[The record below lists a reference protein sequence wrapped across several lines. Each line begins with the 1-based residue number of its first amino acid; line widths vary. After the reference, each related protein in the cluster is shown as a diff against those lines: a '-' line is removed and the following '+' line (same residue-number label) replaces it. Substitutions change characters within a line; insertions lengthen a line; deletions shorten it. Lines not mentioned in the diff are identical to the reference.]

1 MNSLL
6 WNYCC
11 YQEAQTE
18 RRQRGRKKGTGGG
31 AKPGKLKKEGVE
43 NTESKRGEWG
53 KRARERK
60 SDKAREGRGRQSQ
73 RERGM
78 DDVVSGDEGLF

>member
-1 MNSLL
+1 M
-6 WNYCC
+6 
-11 YQEAQTE
+11 
-18 RRQRGRKKGTGGG
+18 
-31 AKPGKLKKEGVE
+31 E

-73 RERGM
+73 RERGI